1 MRRGLTAAGP
11 RRPHLCG
18 LRFFVLRRPGAPAAP
33 EPGPR
38 AEGKASEPDTR
49 SPARHAAPIS
59 RRTTKAAI
67 YAASVFLTSAAPAP
81 RQLQSRSPP
90 PWSGTDTPAVPKPGL
105 APQGKHRSSAR
116 NIPAARHP
124 HHPEPA
130 GKAFPSPAP
139 AVSHRPSRSSYPPG
153 SLKRSGPRT
162 GTASLHPRPRRRPE
176 SARHTHPA
184 PAPKAPSRT
193 SLRLPYTPTTRRGSA
208 PKSNSRTR
216 IPPAAP
222 HFLPPLTPASTKKP
236 PPSPEPPPFIH
247 ILNTPPPRHP
257 HFPEPAGKKHPLP
270 APPSTPAPPE
280 KAPSRTPSQTPLC
293 THTRRGRAPEP
304 APPHI
309 RILAR
314 TIRPPRTGREKAPS
328 SCHAFHTRATPH
340 PSPPFRTNGS
350 APEPDTRS
358 PARHAASIRRRT
370 TEAAISAASVFYL
383 PPPHPGCSGILSA
396 TRSGTNPPPHTDSRL
411 PDDTSVQHSLAPRPP
426 LRRPN
431 QPPTHTSCRASPRPP
446 PRQTQKSGSRHR
458 NRHPT
463 SASSPAPSAPRTG
476 WEKAPSSCHVF
487 HVRAARKSAA
497 PHLSPPPHIRILAHL
512 HLSPTPCS
520 RAPPKLPLSPP
531 RNARKN
537 VTPHPAG
544 RRPAPSRTSK
554 CLPSPAG
561 TKKAAAR

>member
-1 MRRGLTAAGP
+1 MPAHYPPPDHGGR
-11 RRPHLCG
+11 HQCG

-59 RRTTKAAI
+59 RRTTEAAI

-208 PKSNSRTR
+208 P
-216 IPPAAP
+216 
-222 HFLPPLTPASTKKP
+222 
-236 PPSPEPPPFIH
+236 
-247 ILNTPPPRHP
+247 
-257 HFPEPAGKKHPLP
+257 
-270 APPSTPAPPE
+270 
-280 KAPSRTPSQTPLC
+280 
-293 THTRRGRAPEP
+293 EP

-314 TIRPPRTGREKAPS
+314 TIRPPEPAGKKHPLPATSSTSAPPEKPPPRASLRPYAPTSAGKEHRSPHHPTSASSPAPSASPPPSRLGKSTLFLPRLPHPRYPTPLSAVPHQWERTG
-328 SCHAFHTRATPH
+328 
-340 PSPPFRTNGS
+340 
-350 APEPDTRS
+350 
-358 PARHAASIRRRT
+358 ARHTQPGTSR
-370 TEAAISAASVFYL
+370 SVH
-383 PPPHPGCSGILSA
+383 PPPDHGGRHQCGLRFLSSTASPRLFRHPL
-396 TRSGTNPPPHTDSRL
+396 RHPVWHYPPPHTDSRL

-431 QPPTHTSCRASPRPP
+431 QPPTHTSCRASPRPLP
-446 PRQTQKSGSRHR
+446 DRHKKAAPGTGTATL
-458 NRHPT
+458 HPHPQHST
-463 SASSPAPSAPRTG
+463 PAPSAFPRTG
-476 WEKAPSSCHVF
+476 WEKAPSSCHAINA
-487 HVRAARKSAA
+487 RAARKSAA
-497 PHLSPPPHIRILAHL
+497 PHLSPPPRTRPHQGKAPEPAPTHPHPRPPAP
-512 HLSPTPCS
+512 LSDSLLTRPTQ
-520 RAPPKLPLSPP
+520 APPLATPQRPKKRHPASRRPPP
-531 RNARKN
+531 RAF
-537 VTPHPAG
+537 PHLQVPPPPRQAQKKRQPAKG
-544 RRPAPSRTSK
+544 CRASFKPP
-554 CLPSPAG
+554 G
-561 TKKAAAR
+561 D